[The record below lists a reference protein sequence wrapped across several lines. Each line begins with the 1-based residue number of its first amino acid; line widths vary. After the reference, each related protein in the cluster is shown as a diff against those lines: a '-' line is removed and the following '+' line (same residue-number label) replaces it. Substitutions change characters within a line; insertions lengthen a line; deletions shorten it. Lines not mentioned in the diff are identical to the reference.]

1 MTVILYD
8 GECGFCAASIRFVWK
23 RDRAGAFHFAAIQ
36 SEPGR
41 QLLAQLG
48 IEDPKLETLYLLEGN
63 EIFERSSAGL
73 RIFRRLPRYRLMGTL
88 GLLVPRFL
96 RDGVYDLVARNRHR
110 LRKELACERPPEDV
124 RQRFLDHRD

>member
-8 GECGFCAASIRFVWK
+8 GECGFCAASIRFVWR

-41 QLLAQLG
+41 KLLAQLG

-63 EIFERSSAGL
+63 EIFERSNAGL
-73 RIFRRLPRYRLMGTL
+73 RIVRRLPRYRLMGTL
-88 GLLVPRFL
+88 GQLVPRFL
-96 RDGVYDLVARNRHR
+96 RDWVYDWVARNRHR
-110 LRKELACERPPEDV
+110 LRQEPTCERPPEEV
-124 RQRFLDHRD
+124 RQRFLDQQD